1 MITLIE
7 PRSEYASLEEKYF
20 VVVDHTSSKADFV
33 RAARVRDGSYAHG
46 LMERV
51 YDCIVTHAVDIREEY
66 ETYYAEEYSDIE
78 TFLYWKHSVDRSITA
93 QVTES
98 LNPRDFWGYGSL
110 YWGGEYNLGQ
120 FIASDVG
127 LELVNDIFRRM
138 REAAGESAS

>member
-7 PRSEYASLEEKYF
+7 PRSEYASLEEPYF
-20 VVVDHTSSKADFV
+20 VVIDHTWTKAGFV
-33 RAARVRDGSYAHG
+33 GAAQVRDGSYAHD

-66 ETYYAEEYSDIE
+66 VRYYAEEYLDIE
-78 TFLYWKHSVDRSITA
+78 TFLYWKHSVDTSITA

-98 LNPRDFWGYGSL
+98 LKPRDFWGYGSL

-127 LELVNDIFRRM
+127 LELLNGIFLRM
-138 REAAGESAS
+138 REVAGESAS